1 MSAAPAVVD
10 AAVAQVEQGFA
21 AFALRANAKVPVTEH
36 GFKNATR
43 KTDWI
48 RTQLAAPN
56 AGNYGIVWPEDSAI
70 RVVVFDLDNGSD
82 GRETPWEQRLG
93 AHVDRIGPLP
103 ATKHTI
109 TPSGGR
115 HVFYRWP
122 SDVPIP
128 PGDELFG
135 FTVRW
140 PGRGYLVGPGSS
152 INGRPYVQGPSLVI
166 ADLPRAWVDA
176 AVAEHTG
183 RRAPASGEF
192 EIPAGFTLPDV
203 IPSGRRYSVIRDYV
217 ASRYNAGLG
226 LDELWELVQTQVA
239 PRFSVAKDTA
249 ALRAD
254 FDRVTEKIGDRLGAP
269 AGVARAEAAAI
280 AARPIEVVNLASI
293 HVEAVVWLWHRFL
306 PVGSVTLFDGNPGE
320 GKSTIVADII
330 ARLTTGGQWP
340 DGTEVGAPGNVLY
353 VTKEDDPATQVRPRI
368 EAAGGDVSRVSFVSG
383 DLLFPRDMPRFRELI
398 EATQPRLIMLD
409 PLMSYLEGKVKVISD
424 NEVRSAIM
432 TPLGELARSVG
443 TAVLVIRHF
452 NKGSGQSALNR
463 GAGSL
468 GGLSGA
474 ARLVLAL
481 ATDTEVDDE
490 RARVFGVVKSNF
502 EAKPPSLKALIESA
516 PVEGFQMTVSRV
528 SWHGQSATAISDLME
543 RTREQH
549 QQAADA
555 EEDLRD
561 ILEPVGTEV
570 KRAEVDAKMKTRGHA
585 KTAAY
590 AAARALRVVVKRS
603 GYQGGTTWAL
613 PAPVIRPIR
622 QNFLTNEDGT
632 TWALPAPVI
641 RPIRQNFLTNE
652 ANHSSDDLTN
662 GTNEVSG
669 HSSANTESLTNGM
682 NGRMTD
688 DPSPSFIHSSIGHEG
703 PPRAGAREATCPV
716 CHRAIELSAPGV
728 LRSHYDRDDLPG
740 AKWEVGICPG
750 SGREPATLTVINAD
764 GGRIAVSAW
773 CRYQTDHAFRHRD
786 VQTPA
791 PWCEICTPRA
801 AP

>member
-43 KTDWI
+43 KPDWI

-56 AGNYGIVWPEDSAI
+56 AGNYGIVWPEDSDE

-82 GRETPWEQRLG
+82 GRETPWQDRLQ
-93 AHVDRIGPLP
+93 AHIDRIGPLP

-152 INGRPYVQGPSLVI
+152 INGRPYIQGPSLVI
-166 ADLPRAWVDA
+166 ADLPRAWVD
-176 AVAEHTG
+176 VAITEHAG
-183 RRAPASGEF
+183 RRRAGSASDEF
-192 EIPAGFTLPDV
+192 EIPATGYVLPDL

-226 LDELWELVQTQVA
+226 LEELWELVQTQVA
-239 PRFSVAKDTA
+239 PRFSVPKDAA

-254 FDRVTEKIGDRLGAP
+254 FDRVTEKMADRLGPP

-320 GKSTIVADII
+320 GKSTIVADLI

-432 TPLGELARSVG
+432 TPLGELARSMG

-474 ARLVLAL
+474 ARLVMAL
-481 ATDTEVDDE
+481 ATDTEVDDD

-561 ILEPVGTEV
+561 VLEPVGTEV
-570 KRAEVDAKMKTRGHA
+570 KKAEVDAKMKTRGHA
-585 KTAAY
+585 KTAVY
-590 AAARALRVVVKRS
+590 AAAKSLRVIIKRS
-603 GYQGGTTWAL
+603 GYQGGTTWSL
-613 PAPVIRPIR
+613 PAPVIRLIR
-622 QNFLTNEDGT
+622 QETLTNE
-632 TWALPAPVI
+632 V
-641 RPIRQNFLTNE
+641 
-652 ANHSSDDLTN
+652 NHSSAAP
-662 GTNEVSG
+662 TNETNDVLA
-669 HSSANTESLTNGM
+669 HSSADTESLTDET

-688 DPSPSFIHSSIGHEG
+688 DPSFIHSFHSFIHHEG
-703 PPRAGAREATCPV
+703 TPRAPAREADPPSVVPV
-716 CHRAIELSAPGV
+716 TSSTWAGACHFYDDHRTAHRWTRAGWV
-728 LRSHYDRDDLPG
+728 C
-740 AKWEVGICPG
+740 GIC
-750 SGREPATLTVINAD
+750 SSE
-764 GGRIAVSAW
+764 VS
-773 CRYQTDHAFRHRD
+773 
-786 VQTPA
+786 
-791 PWCEICTPRA
+791 
-801 AP
+801 